1 MFLFWKIVEP
11 YALALVT
18 AGIFTIIMAPVDNW
32 LNSKIANKKISVFIT
47 VVSLFLIVLI
57 PMFIFGVLVVDQA
70 VGVINNLDKTEWVNY
85 IDFTTNPIF
94 QSLPPSIQN
103 SVASFSSPDIGKNTV
118 ELIVKNLG
126 DVFSK
131 SASLAF
137 NTFIFFISLYYFLID
152 RKRIYETVLELSP
165 LKDRLD
171 NEIVDKITRTVRS
184 VVFGS
189 LIIASI
195 QAVLAIIGM
204 LVLGV
209 PGALLWGSFVI
220 VAAQVPIVGVGL
232 VMVPAV
238 LYLVITGSY
247 ASALGLFIWSVFA
260 VGFIDNLLRPVL
272 LGAKTQM
279 PELLV
284 LVSIL
289 GGVSYFGPIGL
300 ILGPTVL
307 ALILVMIDLYKA
319 GILDGK

>member
-1 MFLFWKIVEP
+1 
-11 YALALVT
+11 
-18 AGIFTIIMAPVDNW
+18 
-32 LNSKIANKKISVFIT
+32 
-47 VVSLFLIVLI
+47 
-57 PMFIFGVLVVDQA
+57 
-70 VGVINNLDKTEWVNY
+70 
-85 IDFTTNPIF
+85 
-94 QSLPPSIQN
+94 
-103 SVASFSSPDIGKNTV
+103 
-118 ELIVKNLG
+118 VKNLG